1 VRSPRSPH
9 AVVRVA
15 AIALAGIAIT
25 AAAVPTRLAPGLSFT
40 IRSYDN
46 TEGKTEGTPS
56 SSTSVQSIGSTM
68 RFITPKDADA
78 SKRNAYGDD
87 SYTILN
93 GTERRVLI
101 VMPARK
107 QFMEFKFENM
117 DTLGIALQA
126 AGASTVAT
134 DVKVSGESL
143 GSGGSVNGYLTKHY
157 RITTDYTLP
166 FEGDANYTKKVHS
179 VEEFWATDAL
189 KDIPDPTEAIAKFFG
204 KASGPMAGSS
214 GSLNDLMRRRAE
226 TQRKLFTGMPIKSTY
241 RSTETLGDGT
251 KHESGSTTEI
261 VDLKKTDLDPA
272 LFRIPEG
279 YTRVDLQ
286 AMMTDLGGQ
295 FKNALRGA
303 GKEKAAAKAGAK
315 GEVAAEKDTTSVM
328 DAAKE
333 GVKQGAKEA
342 GKEEVKDKVNKK
354 LKGWLKRP

>member
-9 AVVRVA
+9 AAVRVA
-15 AIALAGIAIT
+15 AIALTGIAIT
-25 AAAVPTRLAPGLSFT
+25 AAAVPMRFAPGLSFT

-46 TEGKTEGTPS
+46 AEGKTDGTPS
-56 SSTSVQSIGSTM
+56 SSMSVQSIGSTM

-78 SKRNAYGDD
+78 SKRNAYGED

-93 GTERRVLI
+93 GTERRALI
-101 VMPARK
+101 IMPARK
-107 QFMEFKFENM
+107 QFMEFKFESM
-117 DTLGIALQA
+117 DSLGVAFQA
-126 AGASTVAT
+126 MGATTVAT

-143 GSGGSVNGYLTKHY
+143 GSGGTVNGYPTKRY

-166 FEGDANYTKKVHS
+166 VEGDPNYTRKVHS

-189 KDIPDPTEAIAKFFG
+189 KDIPDPTEAVAKFFG
-204 KASGPMAGSS
+204 KASGPLAGTT

-241 RSTETLGDGT
+241 KNTEVMGDGT
-251 KHESGSTTEI
+251 KHESASTTEI

-279 YTRVDLQ
+279 YTRVDLH
-286 AMMTDLGGQ
+286 AMMTDIGGQ

-303 GKEKAAAKAGAK
+303 GKDKAGAK
-315 GEVAAEKDTTSVM
+315 VGANGEVEKDSTSVM

-333 GVKQGAKEA
+333 GVKQGVKEGAKE
-342 GKEEVKDKVNKK
+342 EIKDKVNKK